1 MNKEKTSGLAMILI
15 VLQMF
20 LVLGFFN
27 LSSKVEDIYY
37 KINNMEVNIDNKI
50 DSIEY
55 EVTNSIEEQATLI
68 ESIEIDFGKLDKKNL
83 TIPITYTIIPKESSE
98 DTILSL
104 QFDKETLEMKRNI
117 SIFTLTVDTDIFAYE
132 VNPNIIISEDGKMK
146 TEKND
151 ELYLYNIKD
160 YVFPDVSMNYYGEF
174 DLKRG
179 EMKFNGL
186 LNYQEEDSKGLNTI
200 NYTEARL
207 VIKAADALILEKNID
222 IKDLDGYQIEEEIP
236 LKDGQSCEIYVIAKD
251 ELNLEHHLLVGSYS
265 KNEDEFVY
273 EEDVEYVDD
282 INQKYGGMVYSQDG
296 EQLWPPEVK

>member
-282 INQKYGGMVYSQDG
+282 INQKYGGMVCSQDG

>member
-174 DLKRG
+174 GLKRG

>member
-1 MNKEKTSGLAMILI
+1 MKKESLSGLVIALI
-15 VLQMF
+15 VVQIF
-20 LVLGFFN
+20 LLLGFFS
-27 LSSKVEDIYY
+27 LSSKVEDMYFAI
-37 KINNMEVNIDNKI
+37 KNMEGNISSNI
-50 DSIEY
+50 
-55 EVTNSIEEQATLI
+55 NSIESEITYRLEQEATLI
-68 ESIEIDFGKLDKKNL
+68 ESIEVDFGELDRKSL